1 MARPYFSTF
10 ELLLLAVFAALV
22 VVGNV
27 ALRLPVRMPGHS
39 GVVWM
44 ALLVVACGVV
54 PKLGATSAVGLL
66 SGLLAAFVGVGD
78 KGGLDTLLSYSA
90 AGLGVD
96 LISGLAPT
104 GALTCALA
112 GLAGNLVKLG
122 VKVVLELWIGI
133 PTGFLVLGRTYPALT
148 HAVFGLAGGYLG
160 ALVLAALRRAGF
172 FAYLAARR

>member
-1 MARPYFSTF
+1 MGRTYFSTF

-27 ALRLPVRMPGHS
+27 ALRLPVKLPGHS

-44 ALLVVACGVV
+44 ALLVIVRGMV
-54 PKLGATSAVGLL
+54 PKLGAASCVGVF

-78 KGGLDTLLSYSA
+78 KGGLDTLLSYTA
-90 AGLGVD
+90 AGAGVD
-96 LISGLAPT
+96 LISGLLPS
-104 GALTCALA
+104 GALTCAVA
-112 GLAGNLVKLG
+112 GLVGNLAKLG
-122 VKVVLELWIGI
+122 VKVLLELWIGI
-133 PTGFLVLGRTYPALT
+133 PTGFLVVGRTYPALT
-148 HAVFGLAGGYLG
+148 HTVFGLAGGYLG